1 MDDLDL
7 AATSVMWDVMS
18 EDEKLAA
25 LEEVINDTLAD
36 LGYEQ
41 VDVESD
47 TLDGN
52 AGETS
57 EGTITLDS
65 GTTLFDDPFSEALDT
80 AFHETAHEM
89 DDQDGI
95 SAALPDD
102 EIRDF
107 NAVNPDDD
115 TGHTTQDPL
124 HENVEDYAAAMVK
137 ETSDR
142 LEPILGGGGGGGG
155 GPAGAVGAGES
166 DAGDSGH
173 DFSFDI
179 DYAGVTVTDA
189 DSDSSADFDFEIDT
203 ANVEVS
209 P

>member
-1 MDDLDL
+1 MDDLDI
-7 AATSVMWDVMS
+7 AATAVMWDVMS

-25 LEEVINDTLAD
+25 LGEIINETLSG
-36 LGYEQ
+36 LGYEEA
-41 VDVESD
+41 DVESGE
-47 TLDGN
+47 LEG
-52 AGETS
+52 ALGETS
-57 EGTITLDS
+57 DGTITLDS
-65 GTTLFDDPFSEALDT
+65 GSTLLDAPFSDALDT
-80 AFHETAHEM
+80 AYHETAHEM
-89 DDQDGI
+89 DDQDGTD
-95 SAALPDD
+95 AAMTD
-102 EIRDF
+102 EEQDDF
-107 NAVNPDDD
+107 NAVNPDDE

-124 HENVEDYAAAMVK
+124 HQNVEDYAAAMVQ

-142 LEPILGGGGGGGG
+142 LAPILGGGGSGG

-166 DAGDSGH
+166 DAGDSGQ

>member
-25 LEEVINDTLAD
+25 LEEVINDTLTD
-36 LGYEQ
+36 LGYEE
-41 VDVESD
+41 VDVES
-47 TLDGN
+47 
-52 AGETS
+52 GELEAASGQTS
-57 EGTITLDS
+57 DGTITLDS
-65 GTTLFDDPFSEALDT
+65 GSTLSGDPFSEALDT
-80 AFHETAHEM
+80 AFHETAHAM
-89 DDQDGI
+89 DQQDGI
-95 SAALPDD
+95 YAGMTDEELDD
-102 EIRDF
+102 L
-107 NAVNPDDD
+107 NAINPDDD
-115 TGHTTQDPL
+115 AGHTTQDPL
-124 HENVEDYAAAMVK
+124 HQNVEDYAAAMVEDAK
-137 ETSDR
+137 ES
-142 LEPILGGGGGGGG
+142 LAPILGGGGSGG

-166 DAGDSGH
+166 DAGDSGQ